1 MSNLSDFFRGID
13 GAASGAPVNTIAALN
28 LPKDINLYT
37 DPNGGEWIRN
47 GYFVTSSFASYPN
60 ALTSSGVSTLHVI
73 SQTDY
78 DPADD
83 TDLVSTN
90 IRDFF
95 ITDDGT
101 KLFFAADDGIPDKIL
116 QYDLST
122 PYDLNSR
129 TYIRSG
135 SVGNNELDNGFRFNS
150 SGTVLIGS
158 YQTGTAERWTLSSAY
173 DVSTLSSPST
183 ITNFSPDSGYGG
195 QQEVSGDGNYIYYI
209 RTTNNTVR
217 NWGLTTSFGGTADAT
232 YHSQVVLT
240 NFLDPFLFD
249 EQISSQ
255 HLTKIIPNFDGTE
268 LLAIF
273 TTTTIP
279 ISGATGTQ
287 YNVFA
292 HFEMTTPH
300 DLSTC
305 ILKEQAIINSY
316 VVDSDSCF
324 FTSDLK
330 YSISRGDV
338 KKTGSD
344 FTLNVLRLDDAIG
357 ISQTQNPNI
366 FVKIK

>member
-13 GAASGAPVNTIAALN
+13 GAASGAPVNTIATLN
-28 LPKDINLYT
+28 LPKDVNLYT
-37 DPNGGEWIRN
+37 DPNEGEWIRN
-47 GYFVTSSFASYPN
+47 GYFITSSFASYPN

-217 NWGLTTSFGGTADAT
+217 NWGLTTSFGGTADAS
-232 YHSQVVLT
+232 YHSEIVLS
-240 NFLDPFLFD
+240 NFLDPFLFN
-249 EQISSQ
+249 EEITSQ
-255 HLTKIIPNFDGTE
+255 HLTKAIPNSDGTE

-273 TTTTIP
+273 TTETIP
-279 ISGATGTQ
+279 TSGLNGTSYQ
-287 YNVFA
+287 VFA

-305 ILKEQAIINSY
+305 ILKEQEIVHSY
-316 VVDSDSCF
+316 QLTNDLCF

-330 YSISRGDV
+330 YAVSKGTV
-338 KKTGSD
+338 KKTVANGD
-344 FTLNVLRLDDAIG
+344 FTILRLDDAIG
-357 ISQTQNPNI
+357 IAKSQNPNL